1 MSSKNHAKNL
11 NQKNRNKKK
20 TEKNVISGREIREY
34 FEISKLEMLNSM
46 YYSLKDRGEYS
57 DSGIFRNPSNS
68 AMADFFELITE
79 NVDVK
84 AYYKSKVKI

>member
-1 MSSKNHAKNL
+1 MASKAPI
-11 NQKNRNKKK
+11 NKKK
-20 TEKNVISGREIREY
+20 KSDKNIISGREMREY
-34 FEISKLEMLNSM
+34 FEISKIDMLNSL

-84 AYYKSKVKI
+84 AYYKSNVKI